1 MLIHE
6 NLLKNF
12 DLTGLKSVV
21 DTLDIDELKTVPDNI
36 KTIAIDLK
44 KLSDAV
50 DKDVAKKTV
59 HNQLVAK
66 VLNF

>member
-44 KLSDAV
+44 NSVML
-50 DKDVAKKTV
+50 
-59 HNQLVAK
+59 
-66 VLNF
+66 